1 MLSALNVSCQSRG
14 NWFLANQIQ
23 AVSKGD
29 WDAASRG
36 MEIAEELAELE
47 EV

>member
-1 MLSALNVSCQSRG
+1 MLGALNISCQPRG
-14 NWFLANQIQ
+14 NWFLADQIN
-23 AVSKGD
+23 AVSKGG

-47 EV
+47 EA